1 MFLFESEIAENNFLP
16 LNWTSS
22 IMRLRARSFRIDTSM
37 LSAQG
42 SFSGLSEKSL
52 KFHKEHKIS
61 NHLALP
67 LDAQFEKQ

>member
-1 MFLFESEIAENNFLP
+1 
-16 LNWTSS
+16 
-22 IMRLRARSFRIDTSM
+22 MRLRARSFRFDTSM